1 MHRCPHAGQPR
12 IRPSPSHMRV
22 MCWGD
27 GFNASIGPNF
37 RRQWRPFAALV
48 RMYACA
54 ALQRLQHIFDPV
66 T

>member
-1 MHRCPHAGQPR
+1 
-12 IRPSPSHMRV
+12 MRV